1 LGDTFKRITSQF
13 TNFFSTLTVA
23 KKIAMFVTAGVLMAG
38 FAGLFMWAGD
48 TTYTP
53 LMTNLSPE
61 DSANII
67 RFLRDKHVPFKVD
80 PSGKNISIPPE
91 SVYELRLELATQGL
105 PQTSIAGYELMDK
118 QSPATPSFV
127 QKLNQ
132 KRVQEGEIAR
142 AINIIHGVKRSKV
155 HLALPQKS
163 AFVEDQKKTT
173 ASVVLDLE
181 AGTVLEDKQ
190 IYAIGHLVAHAVEGL
205 DINDV
210 VIVDSNGK
218 LLSKNTTDPL
228 AAATASQLDFQQ
240 KIESDMEKRI
250 ESILGRVVGEGHVV
264 AKVSA
269 DLDFSQVSETQTI
282 VDGDSSTPVSVE
294 KNIDTMNGTRPG
306 PIGAVG
312 SQSNTPGQP
321 PAVNGQITNDTNKN
335 HEVTNYEVPKTVR
348 RTTRPMGTQRRL
360 SVAVV
365 VDGRQV
371 KSEDKDGKVLSKVEP
386 WPPEKLKEF
395 EDIVASATGI
405 DKKRGDILEIKNIE
419 FTREDFDEIQKALAE
434 KDRKAYVQNMVIY
447 GVIGLTILLFF
458 LFVVRPFIKWITDNT
473 IDSVDTFLPQTIEE
487 LEKLQKNSALPGLEE
502 SVPVLPEKVD
512 PEKVEGEMLKEKIV
526 TLIDQ
531 NPHKAALILK
541 DWLHTEKPKP
551 SEKEVG
557 GKPKSASA

>member
-1 LGDTFKRITSQF
+1 MGDTLKKVLSQI
-13 TNFFSTLTVA
+13 TNFLSTLSPG
-23 KKIAMFVTAGVLMAG
+23 KKIAMAVTGGIVIAG
-38 FAGLFMWAGD
+38 FAGLWMWAGD
-48 TTYTP
+48 TTYMP
-53 LMTNLSPE
+53 LMTNLNPE

-67 RFLRDKHVPFKVD
+67 RFLRDKHVSFKVD

-91 SVYELRLELATQGL
+91 AVYELRLELATQGL
-105 PQTSIAGYELMDK
+105 PQSSIAGYELMDK
-118 QSPATPSFV
+118 TSPATPSIV

-155 HLALPQKS
+155 HLAIPTKS

-181 AGTVLEDKQ
+181 PGASLDDRQ

-218 LLSKNTTDPL
+218 LLSKNTADPL

-240 KIESDMEKRI
+240 KIEGEMEKRI
-250 ESILGRVVGEGHVV
+250 ESILGRVVGDGHVV

-282 VDGDSSTPVSVE
+282 VDGDSAAPISVE
-294 KNIDTMNGTRPG
+294 HRVETLQGTRPG

-312 SQSNTPGQP
+312 TTSNSPGQP
-321 PAVNGQITNDTNKN
+321 PATNQITNDTNKN

-348 RTTRPMGTQRRL
+348 HTTRPTGIQRRL

-365 VDGRQV
+365 VDGKQV
-371 KSEDKDGKVLSKVEP
+371 RTTDKDGKTLSKVEP

-395 EDIVASATGI
+395 EDIVASAVGI
-405 DKKRGDILEIKNIE
+405 DKKRGDVLEIKNE
-419 FTREDFDEIQKALAE
+419 DFAREDFDEIQRALAE
-434 KDRKAYVQNMVIY
+434 KERKAYVQNMVLY

-458 LFVVRPFIKWITDNT
+458 LFVVRPFIKWITENT
-473 IDSVDTFLPQTIEE
+473 IDTVDTFLPQTIEE
-487 LEKLQKNSALPGLEE
+487 LEKLQKNQALPGLEE

-512 PEKVEGEMLKEKIV
+512 PEKVEGEMLKEKII

-541 DWLHTEKPKP
+541 DWLHTEKPKS

-557 GKPKSASA
+557 GKPKTASA